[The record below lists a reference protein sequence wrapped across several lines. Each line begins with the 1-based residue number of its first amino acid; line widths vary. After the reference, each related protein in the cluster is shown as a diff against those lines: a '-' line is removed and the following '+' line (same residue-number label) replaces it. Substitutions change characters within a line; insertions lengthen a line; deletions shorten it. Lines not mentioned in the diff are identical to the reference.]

1 VKFDIYAAHREEF
14 GDDPVGVFS
23 APGIIPLLGEH
34 GEHSD
39 GRVLFAAIEPRMVV
53 AVSPR
58 RDPSLRFFAHHLGER
73 KRTTINNLRYRR
85 EDRWANLPKGVMAA
99 LKERGVKPRGI
110 NVTISGNVPIASG
123 LGASSAIAV
132 AFGAAYV
139 RAIESTIPFSELPEC
154 GFEAE
159 RDFMQISSTRV
170 DHYGALLAREG
181 AFGVFDSRLGLVS
194 NLETRLASARL
205 LICDSQVPSHFSDE
219 ESNARVEAIRGCMDS
234 LSTNSTQTVLR
245 DFSSAEIQESL
256 GLIPE
261 EVRRRCLHIVGE
273 EDRIDE
279 IRNLLAVGDLEAV
292 GKLLNGSHDSLR
304 DRYEVSCPEVDWLV
318 KHAADVPGVY
328 GSRMTGRGFGGCIV
342 SLAEAESLDPLIER
356 LHEYERIFGFRMNTF
371 ATDLAPGLAEVYPSN
386 ANTPN
391 K

>member
-1 VKFDIYAAHREEF
+1 
-14 GDDPVGVFS
+14 
-23 APGIIPLLGEH
+23 
-34 GEHSD
+34 
-39 GRVLFAAIEPRMVV
+39 
-53 AVSPR
+53 
-58 RDPSLRFFAHHLGER
+58 
-73 KRTTINNLRYRR
+73 
-85 EDRWANLPKGVMAA
+85 
-99 LKERGVKPRGI
+99 
-110 NVTISGNVPIASG
+110 
-123 LGASSAIAV
+123 
-132 AFGAAYV
+132 
-139 RAIESTIPFSELPEC
+139 
-154 GFEAE
+154 
-159 RDFMQISSTRV
+159 
-170 DHYGALLAREG
+170 
-181 AFGVFDSRLGLVS
+181 
-194 NLETRLASARL
+194 
-205 LICDSQVPSHFSDE
+205 
-219 ESNARVEAIRGCMDS
+219 MDS